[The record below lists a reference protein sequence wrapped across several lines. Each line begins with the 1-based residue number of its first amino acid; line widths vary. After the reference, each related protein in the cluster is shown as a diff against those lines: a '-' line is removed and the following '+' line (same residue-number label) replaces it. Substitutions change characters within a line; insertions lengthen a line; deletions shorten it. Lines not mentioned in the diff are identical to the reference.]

1 MDNKEGVEVRER
13 TLWNQGNVI
22 WAISLGFIIILIEFL
37 LVKLFNLELIPAISI
52 GVVMIFIYAIIL
64 FFLLEPAILRE
75 IKTREVVTIEK
86 PVIKEIPR
94 YVVHTVEK
102 PIEKYVDRPVEKYVD
117 RPVPVYAGSP
127 KRKLNIPKYDYIA
140 STESKTYHKKSCR
153 LGKLIKKKYK
163 LSSNNVSDFKRK
175 KFKACKVCVLK
186 RKKI

>member
-1 MDNKEGVEVRER
+1 MDNKGGVEVRER

-22 WAISLGFIIILIEFL
+22 WAVALGFIIILIEFL
-37 LVKLFNLELIPAISI
+37 VVKLFNLESIPAIFI
-52 GVVMIFIYAIIL
+52 GAILVFIYSIIL

-117 RPVPVYAGSP
+117 RPVPVYTGSP
-127 KRKLNIPKYDYIA
+127 KRKLNIPKYDYIG
-140 STESKTYHKKSCR
+140 SSETKTYHTRYCR

-163 LSSNNVSDFKRK
+163 VHSNKISDFKRK
-175 KFKACKVCVLK
+175 KFKPCKVCVLK
-186 RKKI
+186 KKKI

>member
-1 MDNKEGVEVRER
+1 MDNKGGVEVRER

-22 WAISLGFIIILIEFL
+22 WAVALGFIIILIEFL
-37 LVKLFNLELIPAISI
+37 VVKLFNLESIPAIFI
-52 GVVMIFIYAIIL
+52 GAILVFIYSIIL

-117 RPVPVYAGSP
+117 RPVPVYTGAP
-127 KRKLNIPKYDYIA
+127 KRKLNIPKYNYIG
-140 STESKTYHKKSCR
+140 SSETKTYHTRYCR

-163 LSSNNVSDFKRK
+163 VHSNKISDFKRK

-186 RKKI
+186 RKKV